1 MIKNSAFI
9 NNTDRYDHWFEKN
22 SIAYKSELKAF
33 EKLNIS
39 GKSIEIGVG
48 TGKFAKPLGI
58 TIGIEPTSQMH
69 KRTEGIDIIE
79 GIAENLPLLSES
91 FDWVIMVTTI
101 CFVNDHKKAMSEMHR
116 ILKSGG
122 NCAVGLVD
130 KDTELG
136 AIYLTKKDKSEFYK
150 EATFFSSEDV
160 IDCMTSAGFKNINAY
175 QTLTS
180 MDITAPEEPLK
191 GYGKGGFV
199 VIYGE
204 KP

>member
-9 NNTDRYDHWFEKN
+9 NNTDRYDDWFEKN
-22 SIAYKSELKAF
+22 HVAYLSELKAF
-33 EKLNIS
+33 EKLGIS

-48 TGKFAKPLGI
+48 TGKFAKPLEI
-58 TIGIEPTSQMH
+58 DIGIEPTSQMY

-79 GIAENLPLLSES
+79 GVAENLPLLNES

-116 ILKSGG
+116 ILKQGG
-122 NCAVGLVD
+122 KCAIGLVD

-136 AIYLTKKDKSEFYK
+136 AVYLAKKDKSEFYK

-160 IDCMTSAGFKNINAY
+160 IDCMTGAGFRNIGAY

-180 MDITAPEEPLK
+180 MNITAPEEPYE
-191 GYGKGGFV
+191 GYGKGGFA

-204 KP
+204 KS